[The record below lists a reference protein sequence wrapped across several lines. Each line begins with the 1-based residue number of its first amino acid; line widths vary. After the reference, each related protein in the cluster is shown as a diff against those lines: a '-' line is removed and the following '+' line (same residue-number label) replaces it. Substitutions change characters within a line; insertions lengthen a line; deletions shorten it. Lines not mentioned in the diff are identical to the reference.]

1 MKKDPVKELVT
12 PNYVKKTI
20 TIRPDKKNG
29 LLKFDQIKTYSDNQ
43 LKKLPTGAKM
53 IVRGENI
60 LGDRTLKSY
69 EGAFETQEEHDKYA
83 MGRVVDA
90 QKFDKYYNF
99 TITIVLPK

>member
-1 MKKDPVKELVT
+1 
-12 PNYVKKTI
+12 
-20 TIRPDKKNG
+20 
-29 LLKFDQIKTYSDNQ
+29 
-43 LKKLPTGAKM
+43 M

-69 EGAFETQEEHDKYA
+69 EGTFETQEEHDKYA
-83 MGRVVDA
+83 TGKVVDA